1 MQGNLIQ
8 IEPQPLAQAPAQP
21 PVLAAQAPQ
30 VIPVTA
36 PAVLIAAAP
45 ERLGPPETGHRII
58 LGSQVPGE
66 VAPNPPQLAGAG
78 TGPVV
83 RVLNV
88 AVPNVN
94 SNPAVPPAPTA
105 PIPGG
110 AQLLMA
116 PNPERANPAPGQVAV
131 PPAPEDIPRIEDARP
146 GPSAPRERPD
156 QHPHIRPLITVVVS
170 NHIHETC
177 A

>member
-21 PVLAAQAPQ
+21 PVQAAQTLQ
-30 VIPVTA
+30 VIPVVP

-45 ERLGPPETGHRII
+45 ERLGPPEAGHRII

-66 VAPNPPQLAGAG
+66 AVPNPPPQAGASA
-78 TGPVV
+78 GPAIRGLSI
-83 RVLNV
+83 RVTR
-88 AVPNVN
+88 VN

-105 PIPGG
+105 PVPVPGG
-110 AQLLMA
+110 APLLIV
-116 PNPERANPAPGQVAV
+116 PNPERGNPAPGQVAV
-131 PPAPEDIPRIEDARP
+131 PPVPEDIPRIEDARP

-170 NHIHETC
+170 T
-177 A
+177 